1 MKTEDIDKKIGMP
14 DVDEEWAKFEREVLD
29 KETKTGKRVF
39 LGWTAGI
46 AASIVLLAGI
56 FLWGNDAEK
65 QDGGGKELA
74 KATNVEATEKM
85 IVTDGDETKAVPAN
99 NSSNEDTASNNE
111 REHTPDTRVA
121 RPSNNRKDNPSNN
134 RKDDSSTPLLAHT
147 PPQPTKDMDEQAPAV
162 GEMTESPKVFAMVES
177 QPFFRGGDR
186 GLQEFIKQNLR
197 YPSTAQAYGAKGRVI
212 MQFMIDR
219 GGDVSDVKAAKHLLQ
234 YDTLLLSR
242 ESEAKQTELK
252 EQIAQQLE
260 EECARVI
267 AMMPRWTPGK
277 IQGKVVSMKYNLPFL
292 FKPSEFLANTS
303 DTTALQKRIAG
314 PEIVPNSSH
323 LGKNA
328 MRLIGRSTRQAND
341 SALILVNGIAQPD
354 HVVREIL
361 QGEIIQY
368 FYQRQQ
374 LIDSIMIYKDEKA
387 KQHYSE
393 KYGDRAKN
401 GVIDITTAPDTLCEA
416 YVRQHPEVKQCRRY
430 VTGYVF
436 NEETNEPLSNANIYL
451 SLWSDF
457 GTMTDSTG
465 HFAFWPP
472 LTTDTLYASCIGYVT
487 RKFHITGTKLIIR
500 LSSATK
506 IKDVR
511 IKRRKE

>member
-14 DVDEEWAKFEREVLD
+14 DIDDEWAKFEREVIGEED
-29 KETKTGKRVF
+29 AKTRKRAFV
-39 LGWTAGI
+39 GWTMGI
-46 AASIVLLAGI
+46 AASIALLAGI
-56 FLWGNDAEK
+56 FLWVKDAEK
-65 QDGGGKELA
+65 QTGSGNELA
-74 KATNVEATEKM
+74 QTTNVQKTKERNATD
-85 IVTDGDETKAVPAN
+85 VGETNAAQDN
-99 NSSNEDTASNNE
+99 NSNNE
-111 REHTPDTRVA
+111 DAASNSEKEHAPDNRESNT
-121 RPSNNRKDNPSNN
+121 SNNRKDNPS
-134 RKDDSSTPLLAHT
+134 THILAQT
-147 PPQPTKDMDEQAPAV
+147 TPQPTEKMDEQAPAV
-162 GEMTESPKVFAMVES
+162 DDMADSQNVFSVVEQ
-177 QPFFRGGDR
+177 QPYFRGGDR

-219 GGDVSDVKAAKHLLQ
+219 GGYVSDVKAAKHLLQ

-303 DTTALQKRIAG
+303 DTTDLQKRIVG
-314 PEIVPNSSH
+314 LEIVPNSSH

-328 MRLIGRSTRQAND
+328 MRLIGRSTRHAND
-341 SALILVNGIAQPD
+341 SVLILVNGIAQPD

-374 LIDSIMIYKDEKA
+374 VIDSIMIYKDEKA

-401 GVIDITTAPDTLCEA
+401 GVIDITTAPDTLSEA
-416 YVRQHPEVKQCRRY
+416 YVRQHPEVKQSRRY
-430 VTGYVF
+430 VTGYVV
-436 NEETNEPLSNANIYL
+436 NEETNEPLSNANIFL

-472 LTTDTLYASCIGYVT
+472 LTTDTLYASCTGYVT

-506 IKDVR
+506 IKDVPV
-511 IKRRKE
+511 KRQKK

>member
-14 DVDEEWAKFEREVLD
+14 DIDDEWAKFEREVIGEE
-29 KETKTGKRVF
+29 ETKTRKRGFV
-39 LGWTAGI
+39 GWTVGI
-46 AASIVLLAGI
+46 AASIALLAGI
-56 FLWGNDAEK
+56 FLWVKDTEK
-65 QDGGGKELA
+65 QTGSGNELA
-74 KATNVEATEKM
+74 QTTNVQKTKERNATD
-85 IVTDGDETKAVPAN
+85 VGETNAAQDN
-99 NSSNEDTASNNE
+99 NSNNE
-111 REHTPDTRVA
+111 DAASNSEKEHAPDNRESNT
-121 RPSNNRKDNPSNN
+121 SNNRKDNPS
-134 RKDDSSTPLLAHT
+134 THILAQT
-147 PPQPTKDMDEQAPAV
+147 TPQPTEKKDEQAPAV
-162 GEMTESPKVFAMVES
+162 DDMTESQNVFSVVEQ
-177 QPFFRGGDR
+177 QPYFRGGDR

-197 YPSTAQAYGAKGRVI
+197 YPSTAQAYGVSGRVV

-219 GGDVSDVKAAKHLLQ
+219 GGYVSDAKAKRFFLK

-303 DTTALQKRIAG
+303 DTTDLQKRIAG
-314 PEIVPNSSH
+314 LEIVPNSSH

-328 MRLIGRSTRQAND
+328 MRLIGRSTRHAND
-341 SALILVNGIAQPD
+341 SVLILVNGIAQPD

-374 LIDSIMIYKDEKA
+374 VIDSIMIYKDEKA

-416 YVRQHPEVKQCRRY
+416 YVRQHPEVKQSRRY
-430 VTGYVF
+430 VTGYVV
-436 NEETNEPLSNANIYL
+436 NEETNEPLSNANIFL

-472 LTTDTLYASCIGYVT
+472 LTTDTLYASCTGYVT

-506 IKDVR
+506 IKDVPV
-511 IKRRKE
+511 KRQKK

>member
-14 DVDEEWAKFEREVLD
+14 DIDDEWAKFEREVIGEED
-29 KETKTGKRVF
+29 AKTRKRAFV
-39 LGWTAGI
+39 GWTMGI
-46 AASIVLLAGI
+46 AASIAFMAGI
-56 FLWGNDAEK
+56 FLWVKDTEK
-65 QDGGGKELA
+65 QTDGSNQLA
-74 KATNVEATEKM
+74 QTTNVQKTEERNATD
-85 IVTDGDETKAVPAN
+85 VGETNAAPDKN
-99 NSSNEDTASNNE
+99 SNNE
-111 REHTPDTRVA
+111 DAASNSEKEHAPDNRESN
-121 RPSNNRKDNPSNN
+121 PSNNRKDNPS
-134 RKDDSSTPLLAHT
+134 THILAQT
-147 PPQPTKDMDEQAPAV
+147 TPQPTEKKDEQAPAV
-162 GEMTESPKVFAMVES
+162 DDMTESQNVFSVVEQ
-177 QPFFRGGDR
+177 QPYFRGGDR

-197 YPSTAQAYGAKGRVI
+197 YPSTAQAYGVSGRVV

-219 GGDVSDVKAAKHLLQ
+219 GGYVSDAKARRFFLK

-303 DTTALQKRIAG
+303 DTL
-314 PEIVPNSSH
+314 S
-323 LGKNA
+323 
-328 MRLIGRSTRQAND
+328 
-341 SALILVNGIAQPD
+341 
-354 HVVREIL
+354 
-361 QGEIIQY
+361 
-368 FYQRQQ
+368 
-374 LIDSIMIYKDEKA
+374 
-387 KQHYSE
+387 
-393 KYGDRAKN
+393 
-401 GVIDITTAPDTLCEA
+401 EA
-416 YVRQHPEVKQCRRY
+416 YVRQHPEVKQSRRY
-430 VTGYVF
+430 VTGYVV
-436 NEETNEPLSNANIYL
+436 NEETNEPLSNANIFL

-472 LTTDTLYASCIGYVT
+472 LTTDTLYASCNGYVT

-506 IKDVR
+506 IKDVPV
-511 IKRRKE
+511 KRQKK